1 LIEADKVVKNIA
13 LRHLLLR
20 ERFRTAWLKEN
31 QPYWLNVIL
40 NSYDKRINDLKQ
52 LSGDLHAAITASN
65 KRIQLPE
72 VSHVRLNIK
81 ESPEYYFQN
90 WMFGGPFPFSPKDKI
105 PDFLYSENNEY
116 NKPPIPGD
124 FIHYQGVAYRWQKYA
139 SQDGGVI
146 DLDENYKSSKPSLA
160 YAYCNITVELPVTVN
175 AFFAA
180 NNGGEIFCNGENV
193 LSSTKDGQPNGE
205 EKVMTLPLKAGVN
218 HLVIKLPKKEGHPWT
233 FTFRL
238 DKDLSVTTHK
248 HKYQLNPKKT
258 TYEAD

>member
-1 LIEADKVVKNIA
+1 
-13 LRHLLLR
+13 
-20 ERFRTAWLKEN
+20 
-31 QPYWLNVIL
+31 VIL
-40 NSYDKRINDLKQ
+40 DSYDKRINDLKQ
-52 LSGDLHAAITASN
+52 LSGDLHAAITALN
-65 KRIQLPE
+65 KRAKWPE

-81 ESPEYYFQN
+81 ESSDYYFQN
-90 WMFGGPFPFSPKDKI
+90 WMFGGPFPFSSKDKI

-139 SQDGGVI
+139 SQDGGII
-146 DLDENYKSSKPSLA
+146 DLDENYKNSNSSLA
-160 YAYCNITVELPVTVN
+160 YAYCNITVEQPITVN

-180 NNGGEIFCNGENV
+180 YNGGEIFCNGENV
-193 LSSTKDGQPNGE
+193 LSSIKDGQSNGE

-238 DKDLSVTTHK
+238 DKNLSVTTHK